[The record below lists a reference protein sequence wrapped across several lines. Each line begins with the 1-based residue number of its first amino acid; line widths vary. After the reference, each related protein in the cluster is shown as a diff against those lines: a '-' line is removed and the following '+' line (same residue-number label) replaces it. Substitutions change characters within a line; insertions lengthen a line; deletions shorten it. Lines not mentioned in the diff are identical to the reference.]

1 MTTSV
6 NTNIGALTALA
17 SLRSTNKEIDIVSKR
32 IQTGYKVADAFDDAS
47 TFSVA
52 QGIRASIK
60 QYAAV
65 QQSLSNGEGIGSVAS
80 SALKGISDLI
90 GDIKSKVTQLSD
102 GSLSSSQ
109 VTTYSTD
116 LLKQLTQ
123 VSNYITQANYNGR
136 NLFTN
141 SNSVS
146 FSADLTGTTLSLSS
160 QSTNSSGAF
169 NTFSAAA
176 ITFTAGVFS
185 NPGSASFI
193 TSVNTAMG
201 TFENAINAAMG
212 TVAAETRSLSL
223 QKSFINDLVDATKKG
238 LGAMVDADVAAESA
252 AYQSLQVKQQLGY
265 QALSIANQA
274 PNAILAL
281 FR

>member
-6 NTNIGALTALA
+6 NTNIGAMTALQ
-17 SLRSTNKEIDIVSKR
+17 SLRSINKELDVTSKR

-47 TFSVA
+47 IFAVA
-52 QGIRASIK
+52 QGIRSTVK

-65 QQSLSNGEGIGSVAS
+65 QSGLSNGEGIGQVAG
-80 SALKGISDLI
+80 SALKGVSDLI
-90 GDIKSKVTQLSD
+90 ADIKAKITALSD
-102 GSLSSSQ
+102 GSLSTTQ

-116 LLKQLTQ
+116 LMKQLSQ
-123 VSNYITQANYNGR
+123 VSNYITQASYNGR

-146 FSADLTGTTLSLSS
+146 FLADTTGTTLTLSS
-160 QSTNSSGAF
+160 QSANTSGAY

-176 ITFTAGVFS
+176 IVFTAGVFA

-193 TSVNTAMG
+193 TTINTAVG
-201 TFENAINAAMG
+201 TFESAINTASG
-212 TVAAETRSLSL
+212 TVAAETRSLTL

-238 LGAMVDADVAAESA
+238 LGALVDADVAAESA
-252 AYQSLQVKQQLGY
+252 NIQSLQVKQQLGI
-265 QALSIANQA
+265 QALSIANQS
-274 PNAILAL
+274 PQSLLAL

>member
-146 FSADLTGTTLSLSS
+146 FLADLTGTTLSLSS
-160 QSTNSSGAF
+160 QSTNTSGAF

>member
-146 FSADLTGTTLSLSS
+146 FLADLTGTTLSLSS
-160 QSTNSSGAF
+160 QSTNTSGAF

-212 TVAAETRSLSL
+212 TVAAETRSLTL